1 MQLRHNP
8 LVHGEPPSCVQLRH
22 TLDGPVGSDH
32 RADRGGQHH
41 QRGDVEACFVGYL
54 AADFAP
60 AFDHDNSFQAGP
72 LMARLKL
79 VDIVDHGVV
88 SGLDTAVIAIDSFI
102 RADRCI
108 LVFQGF
114 LLLDEDLD
122 ILT

>member
-1 MQLRHNP
+1 
-8 LVHGEPPSCVQLRH
+8 
-22 TLDGPVGSDH
+22 
-32 RADRGGQHH
+32 
-41 QRGDVEACFVGYL
+41 
-54 AADFAP
+54 
-60 AFDHDNSFQAGP
+60 
-72 LMARLKL
+72 MARLKL